1 MSLFHCQE
9 ARCPWGSGGLMTP
22 TFNIPSISE
31 FELVFCKVLCLL
43 PFVLADD
50 FFKVHFVVLTD
61 GLWEIWGMV
70 FTPFNF
76 VMSMVIWFDLIVFS
90 PNFNVFCIYDQ
101 WRLLAFSGWYSHFQ
115 STVNKWLAFIL
126 KVALEMGLF
135 IWAGWMW
142 EALVVV
148 CMHGCGLL
156 QGHKSACL
164 WLWFRRLFCCC
175 RMSSDQADVF
185 CVHWLFVFCVIHMS
199 SPNVAEDGA
208 GCKCWCP
215 IPEFHIY
222 REGHSHS
229 WLVVYQYF
237 LFSPSD
243 IYVFCSGLEFF

>member
-61 GLWEIWGMV
+61 GSWEIWVMV
-70 FTPFNF
+70 FMPFNF

-101 WRLLAFSGWYSHFQ
+101 WRLIAFSEWYSHFQ
-115 STVNKWLAFIL
+115 RAVNKWLAFIL

-156 QGHKSACL
+156 QGHIVSSLVLLLSHEFWSSGCL
-164 WLWFRRLFCCC
+164 L
-175 RMSSDQADVF
+175 
-185 CVHWLFVFCVIHMS
+185 
-199 SPNVAEDGA
+199 
-208 GCKCWCP
+208 CP
-215 IPEFHIY
+215 LIVCLLCNP
-222 REGHSHS
+222 
-229 WLVVYQYF
+229 
-237 LFSPSD
+237 
-243 IYVFCSGLEFF
+243 YVFSQCCGGWCWL

>member
-22 TFNIPSISE
+22 TFNIPLISE
-31 FELVFCKVLCLL
+31 FELVFWKVLCLL

-61 GLWEIWGMV
+61 GSWEIWVMV
-70 FTPFNF
+70 FMPFNF

-101 WRLLAFSGWYSHFQ
+101 WRLIAFSEWYSHFQ
-115 STVNKWLAFIL
+115 SAVNKWLAFIL
-126 KVALEMGLF
+126 KVALEMGLV
-135 IWAGWMW
+135 IGQAECGRLWWW
-142 EALVVV
+142 SV
-148 CMHGCGLL
+148 CMDVDFSRVIL
-156 QGHKSACL
+156 
-164 WLWFRRLFCCC
+164 FRRLFCCC

-185 CVHWLFVFCVIHMS
+185 CVHWLFVFCVTHMS
-199 SPNVAEDGA
+199 SPNVAEDAA